1 MEIRGFT
8 QILPRPSLTQVWG
21 EACSGFKATGNH
33 RHLDSRLGRG
43 HPHHASRAEP
53 RQEEGLQG
61 PALGLPSHHQPWG
74 FLHPYCAPEPCN
86 VPSLPNPPKLTT
98 TGALYR

>member
-21 EACSGFKATGNH
+21 EACSGFKATGT
-33 RHLDSRLGRG
+33 LTAIWAVGTLTT
-43 HPHHASRAEP
+43 RAEP